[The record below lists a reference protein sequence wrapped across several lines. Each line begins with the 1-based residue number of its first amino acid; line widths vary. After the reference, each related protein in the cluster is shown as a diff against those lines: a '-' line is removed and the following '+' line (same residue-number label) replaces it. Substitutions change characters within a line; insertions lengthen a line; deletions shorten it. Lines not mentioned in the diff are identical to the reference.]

1 MILLTVC
8 IQIST
13 NRQSTVRSCK
23 TAKCALD
30 ILNRYLEQNA
40 LSRKFFTVKNCSSA
54 KMKIEQTWLAI
65 STIQNSF

>member
-13 NRQSTVRSCK
+13 NLQSTVRSCK
-23 TAKCALD
+23 TAKGALD
-30 ILNRYLEQNA
+30 ILNKYLEQNA
-40 LSRKFFTVKNCSSA
+40 LSRKFFTVKNCSLA

-65 STIQNSF
+65 STI